1 MITYST
7 FLTDKRYQKQKA
19 LLQRRQIMFGNGTEL
34 PLTALRA
41 VSNTMR
47 TECNPNYGFTGNPDP
62 IKDLPQIS
70 RECITIGELV

>member
-1 MITYST
+1 
-7 FLTDKRYQKQKA
+7 
-19 LLQRRQIMFGNGTEL
+19 MFGNGTEL